1 MSSAAIRVLV
11 ADDHAMVRQGI
22 RAFLETQRDMLV
34 VAEAADG
41 DSALVA
47 CMEHA
52 PQVLLLDLL
61 MPGGGAAAAARIR
74 AQCPQVRI
82 VIVTS
87 SEDRTL
93 IEQVMRAG
101 ALSYVLKDL
110 GPDALAQV
118 VRKAAVG
125 EAVLHPRAAERLQT
139 TTKRPAKL
147 AIDALSGREHEVL
160 ALVAEGL
167 PNHAIATRLAIGE
180 KTVKT
185 HVSNVLAKL
194 GCVDRTQAAVFAWRQ
209 GIAR

>member
-1 MSSAAIRVLV
+1 MSDAAIRVLV

-22 RAFLETQRDMLV
+22 RAFLETQSDMLV
-34 VAEAADG
+34 VGEAADG
-41 DSALVA
+41 DAALAA
-47 CMEHA
+47 CVEHA

-61 MPGGGAAAAARIR
+61 MPGGGATAAARIR

-87 SEDRTL
+87 SEDRSL
-93 IEQVMRAG
+93 MQQVMRAG

-118 VRKAAVG
+118 VRKAAAG
-125 EAVLHPRAAERLQT
+125 EAVLHPRAAEQLRT
-139 TTKRPAKL
+139 STIRPAKVS
-147 AIDALSGREHEVL
+147 IDALSGREHEVL

-167 PNHAIATRLAIGE
+167 SNHAIAVRLAIGE